1 MRYAFNF
8 PLFDHLSDER
18 LLAQLAHEAEQSGW
32 DAALVWDHVNLNYP
46 GMASGGPHA
55 EPWMALALMA
65 QSTDRIMLGTCIT
78 PVARRRPI
86 KLARE
91 ILAMHRI
98 SDGRFVFGA
107 GLGVGES
114 EFDDVGEES
123 DLPTRGDMLDEGLE
137 IISAAL
143 SGMPIEHE
151 GHHYKL
157 HSPTPLDQPADVP
170 IWVAGTWPN
179 KKPFRRAA
187 RYDGIYAVKSGFVD
201 LLTPQ
206 DVAAMSSYI
215 RQHRENSK
223 PFNLSVGAMT
233 SEDKGRDRDLSMAL
247 EEAGANWWMDGTY
260 TPLEDLES
268 LRLRLHAGPPS

>member
-1 MRYAFNF
+1 MKYAFNF

-114 EFDDVGEES
+114 E
-123 DLPTRGDMLDEGLE
+123 LPV
-137 IISAAL
+137 ISR
-143 SGMPIEHE
+143 MTH
-151 GHHYKL
+151 KTT
-157 HSPTPLDQPADVP
+157 PTGIHISQP
-170 IWVAGTWPN
+170 
-179 KKPFRRAA
+179 
-187 RYDGIYAVKSGFVD
+187 
-201 LLTPQ
+201 
-206 DVAAMSSYI
+206 
-215 RQHRENSK
+215 
-223 PFNLSVGAMT
+223 
-233 SEDKGRDRDLSMAL
+233 
-247 EEAGANWWMDGTY
+247 
-260 TPLEDLES
+260 
-268 LRLRLHAGPPS
+268 